1 VYCVETHRHNDW
13 SCISV
18 PYYTEGFLGFMPGFA
33 GQYYYDITQTQHLEI
48 LERIPLQE
56 RSD

>member
-1 VYCVETHRHNDW
+1 VETHRHNDW

-33 GQYYYDITQTQHLEI
+33 GQYYYDITQTQHLEV